1 MYRLLKSKFGNIKI
15 IFLENLNNNLFGSD
29 LIQNLYGLKFILN
42 DSSRLKQQKRQLE
55 QQVRSG
61 YEVNY
66 QTDTLQKKF
75 KSNLIKQIR

>member
-42 DSSRLKQQKRQLE
+42 DSSRLKQRKRQLE

>member
-1 MYRLLKSKFGNIKI
+1 MHVYNFINTFTPL
-15 IFLENLNNNLFGSD
+15 IFVD
-29 LIQNLYGLKFILN
+29 YGLKFILN